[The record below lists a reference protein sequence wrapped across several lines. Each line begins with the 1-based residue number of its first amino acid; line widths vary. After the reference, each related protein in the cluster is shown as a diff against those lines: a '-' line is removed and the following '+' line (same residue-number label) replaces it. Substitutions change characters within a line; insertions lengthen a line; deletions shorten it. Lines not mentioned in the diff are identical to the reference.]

1 MQLSL
6 VLLFLAQIGFSVGVF
21 PELIYDHPIVD
32 HQDSLEVYRNVMENL
47 VRKEGQG
54 CGQPMR
60 ESENEEMEVSFA
72 NSNAE
77 IREFKVSAFKSTK
90 I

>member
-60 ESENEEMEVSFA
+60 ESENEEMKLIVRLKRMSECS
-72 NSNAE
+72 
-77 IREFKVSAFKSTK
+77 
-90 I
+90 